1 MAKTVQERSAKAA
14 QKRLSVAEKELR
26 HKVRPGIEQA
36 MERIRLRGQV
46 PIISEVLQIAIMK
59 MDLMANDELIEFLRY
74 PRHEIV
80 ISENGARVFHNQ
92 NLVELTRDPGHED
105 TSPQLQLTSLLFGMI
120 FFDGRPQFRVVF
132 RNFI

>member
-1 MAKTVQERSAKAA
+1 MAKSVQERSAKAA

-36 MERIRLRGQV
+36 MERICARGNT

-59 MDLMANDELIEFLRY
+59 MDLMGDDELIEFLRY

-80 ISENGARVFHNQ
+80 ISDNIARMF
-92 NLVELTRDPGHED
+92 TRE
-105 TSPQLQLTSLLFGMI
+105 SLLVIQRGTGDEMI
-120 FFDGRPQFRVVF
+120 HYLD
-132 RNFI
+132 

>member
-14 QKRLSVAEKELR
+14 KKRQAFAEKELR

-59 MDLMANDELIEFLRY
+59 MDLMADDELAAFLSY

-80 ISENGARVFHNQ
+80 ISKNVAREFRNQ
-92 NLVELTRDPGHED
+92 SLAELKRDPGDEIIGPYG
-105 TSPQLQLTSLLFGMI
+105 SQ
-120 FFDGRPQFRVVF
+120 R
-132 RNFI
+132 

>member
-14 QKRLSVAEKELR
+14 KKRQAVAEKELR

-36 MERIRLRGQV
+36 MGRIRLRGHV

-59 MDLMANDELIEFLRY
+59 MDLMGDDELIEFLRY

-80 ISENGARVFHNQ
+80 ISENVAHQLYSQGQRQALR
-92 NLVELTRDPGHED
+92 LD
-105 TSPQLQLTSLLFGMI
+105 TEEA
-120 FFDGRPQFRVVF
+120 
-132 RNFI
+132 

>member
-14 QKRLSVAEKELR
+14 QKRRTVAEKELR

-59 MDLMANDELIEFLRY
+59 MDLMGDDELIEFLSY

-80 ISENGARVFHNQ
+80 ISENVAREFHNQ
-92 NLVELTRDPGHED
+92 SLAELKRDPGDEVLPP
-105 TSPQLQLTSLLFGMI
+105 SVNSG
-120 FFDGRPQFRVVF
+120 VF
-132 RNFI
+132 

>member
-14 QKRLSVAEKELR
+14 QKRQAVAEKELR

-36 MERIRLRGQV
+36 MERIRLRGKV

-59 MDLMANDELIEFLRY
+59 MDLMGDNELIEFLRY

-80 ISENGARVFHNQ
+80 ISENVA
-92 NLVELTRDPGHED
+92 
-105 TSPQLQLTSLLFGMI
+105 LQLYSHGLRQASRL
-120 FFDGRPQFRVVF
+120 DAEEA
-132 RNFI
+132 

>member
-1 MAKTVQERSAKAA
+1 MAKSVQERSAKAA
-14 QKRLSVAEKELR
+14 QKRLAVAEKELR

-59 MDLMANDELIEFLRY
+59 MDLMADDELAAFLRY

-80 ISENGARVFHNQ
+80 ISENVARAFHSES
-92 NLVELTRDPGHED
+92 LRELRNDAGDEYF
-105 TSPQLQLTSLLFGMI
+105 SP
-120 FFDGRPQFRVVF
+120 V
-132 RNFI
+132 

>member
-14 QKRLSVAEKELR
+14 QKRLAVAEKELR

-36 MERIRLRGQV
+36 MERIRLRSNV

-59 MDLMANDELIEFLRY
+59 MDLMGDDESAAFLSY

-80 ISENGARVFHNQ
+80 ISENVARDFHNRS
-92 NLVELTRDPGHED
+92 LSEIRKDPGDEVL
-105 TSPQLQLTSLLFGMI
+105 SPSM
-120 FFDGRPQFRVVF
+120 
-132 RNFI
+132 

>member
-14 QKRLSVAEKELR
+14 QKRQAVAEKELR

-36 MERIRLRGQV
+36 MERIRLRSKV

-59 MDLMANDELIEFLRY
+59 MDLMRDDELADFLSY

-80 ISENGARVFHNQ
+80 ISENVAREFHDKSLN
-92 NLVELTRDPGHED
+92 ELRKDPG
-105 TSPQLQLTSLLFGMI
+105 
-120 FFDGRPQFRVVF
+120 DGFYGPGTKASQNYSKNRP
-132 RNFI
+132 NL

>member
-1 MAKTVQERSAKAA
+1 MAKSVQERSAKAA
-14 QKRLSVAEKELR
+14 QKRLAVAEKELR

-59 MDLMANDELIEFLRY
+59 MDLMADDELIEFLRY

-80 ISENGARVFHNQ
+80 ISENVAREFRNQ
-92 NLVELTRDPGHED
+92 SLAELKRDPGDEIVIPARE
-105 TSPQLQLTSLLFGMI
+105 S
-120 FFDGRPQFRVVF
+120 
-132 RNFI
+132 

>member
-1 MAKTVQERSAKAA
+1 MAKNVQERSAKAA
-14 QKRLSVAEKELR
+14 QKRLAVAEKELR

-59 MDLMANDELIEFLRY
+59 MDLMTDAELVSFLSY

-80 ISENGARVFHNQ
+80 ICENVARAFHSESLR
-92 NLVELTRDPGHED
+92 ELRNDPGDEYF
-105 TSPQLQLTSLLFGMI
+105 SPA
-120 FFDGRPQFRVVF
+120 
-132 RNFI
+132 

>member
-14 QKRLSVAEKELR
+14 QKRQAVAEKELR

-59 MDLMANDELIEFLRY
+59 MDLMGDNELIEFLRY

-80 ISENGARVFHNQ
+80 ISENVARRFLEESLREIRRDSGDEPFHQGILNK
-92 NLVELTRDPGHED
+92 
-105 TSPQLQLTSLLFGMI
+105 
-120 FFDGRPQFRVVF
+120 
-132 RNFI
+132 

>member
-14 QKRLSVAEKELR
+14 QKRLAVAEKELR

-36 MERIRLRGQV
+36 MERICARGKT

-59 MDLMANDELIEFLRY
+59 MDLMGDDELIEFLLY

-80 ISENGARVFHNQ
+80 ISENVARDFHNQ
-92 NLVELTRDPGHED
+92 SLSEIRKRPGDEIL
-105 TSPQLQLTSLLFGMI
+105 SPSS
-120 FFDGRPQFRVVF
+120 
-132 RNFI
+132 

>member
-14 QKRLSVAEKELR
+14 QKRLAVAEKELR

-46 PIISEVLQIAIMK
+46 SIISEVLQIVIMK
-59 MDLMANDELIEFLRY
+59 LDLMTDDELIKFLRY

-80 ISENGARVFHNQ
+80 ISENVAREFHNQ
-92 NLVELTRDPGHED
+92 SLSEIRKDPGDEII
-105 TSPQLQLTSLLFGMI
+105 TPESKIGGNARELNPQ
-120 FFDGRPQFRVVF
+120 RC
-132 RNFI
+132 

>member
-14 QKRLSVAEKELR
+14 QKRLAVAEKELR
-26 HKVRPGIEQA
+26 HKVRPGIERA

-59 MDLMANDELIEFLRY
+59 MDLMADDELAAFLSY

-80 ISENGARVFHNQ
+80 ISENVAR
-92 NLVELTRDPGHED
+92 T
-105 TSPQLQLTSLLFGMI
+105 
-120 FFDGRPQFRVVF
+120 F
-132 RNFI
+132 RNESLAELNRDSGDEIIEPAEDDLSSTATSFLRL

>member
-1 MAKTVQERSAKAA
+1 MAKSVQERSAKAA
-14 QKRLSVAEKELR
+14 QKRLAVAEKELR

-59 MDLMANDELIEFLRY
+59 MDLMGEDELIEFLRY

-80 ISENGARVFHNQ
+80 ISENVARKFYSESMR
-92 NLVELTRDPGHED
+92 ELIREPGDE
-105 TSPQLQLTSLLFGMI
+105 TVQAPNRLE
-120 FFDGRPQFRVVF
+120 
-132 RNFI
+132 

>member
-1 MAKTVQERSAKAA
+1 MAKSVQERSAKAA
-14 QKRLSVAEKELR
+14 QKRLAVAEKELR

-59 MDLMANDELIEFLRY
+59 MDLMGDNELIEFLRY

-80 ISENGARVFHNQ
+80 IDENVAR
-92 NLVELTRDPGHED
+92 
-105 TSPQLQLTSLLFGMI
+105 QLYSHGQRQASRL
-120 FFDGRPQFRVVF
+120 DAEEA
-132 RNFI
+132 